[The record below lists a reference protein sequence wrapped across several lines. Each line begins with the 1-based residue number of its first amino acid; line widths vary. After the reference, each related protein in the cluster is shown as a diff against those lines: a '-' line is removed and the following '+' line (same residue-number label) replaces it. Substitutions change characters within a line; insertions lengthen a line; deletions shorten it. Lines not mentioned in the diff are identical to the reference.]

1 MSRASRRGRQSMS
14 MYPQELGAIPAE
26 TMRVA
31 RAAYPKG
38 SLAMRL
44 RDELGGIYRDEQF
57 VGLFASRGQPAE
69 APWRLAIILVLQYV
83 EGLTD
88 RQAAEA
94 VRGRIDWK
102 YALGLELTD
111 PGIDASVLCEFRA
124 RIVAGGAEAL
134 LLEVLL
140 SLCKQRGWLKAGGKQ
155 RTDSTHVLARVRSLS
170 NLECVG
176 ETLRAVLVDLA
187 GLDADWLAQQ
197 ISSDWLERYG
207 HRVENYRLPKPESQ
221 RRALAEQ
228 IGADGLYLLRALEQ
242 AATPSELQELQS
254 VQLLR
259 RVWQQYYELR
269 EGQAHWRAGPQA
281 EQEGVIRSP
290 YDPEARSGKKRDTVW
305 LGYKVHLTETCQ
317 TPPVETAQGQE
328 GRAAPR
334 LLVQVETTLAQV
346 QDVEV
351 TATIQE
357 ALAQAELL
365 PEEQVVDSGYVDADL
380 VVSSQDDYGIR
391 LLGPVLADTS
401 WQAKAGKGFDLA
413 HFQVDWQGQ
422 QVICPQGQCSVYWSV
437 QPTRIEAGFAQQACA
452 ACACR
457 SDCTRSPTAGRV
469 VHLRP
474 QASYE
479 ALQGRRAEQQTPEFR
494 QEYATRAGIEATH
507 SQGVRRMGLRRS
519 RYDGLPKTHL
529 QHVLTAVA
537 INLVR
542 IDAWLLGK
550 PPGSTY
556 QSALAR
562 LATHPLLGQPPP
574 PLQEAC

>member
-1 MSRASRRGRQSMS
+1 MT
-14 MYPQELGAIPAE
+14 MYPQELGTIPAE
-26 TMRVA
+26 TARVA

-44 RDELGGIYRDEQF
+44 RDELGAVYRDEHF

-69 APWRLAIILVLQYV
+69 APWRLAIVLVLQYV

-111 PGIDASVLCEFRA
+111 PGIDASVLSEFRA
-124 RIVAGGAEAL
+124 RLVAGGAEARL
-134 LLEVLL
+134 LDVLLEV
-140 SLCKQRGWLKAGGKQ
+140 CKHRGWLKAGGKQ

-170 NLECVG
+170 NVECVG
-176 ETLRAVLVDLA
+176 ETLRAVLNDLA
-187 GLDADWLAQQ
+187 RLDADWLAQQ
-197 ISSDWLERYG
+197 ISPEWLTRYV

-221 RRALAEQ
+221 RRALAAQ
-228 IGADGLYLLRALEQ
+228 IGADGLSLLRALEQ
-242 AATPSELQELQS
+242 AGTPAELQELQS

-259 RVWQQYYELR
+259 RVWQQYYEVR
-269 EGQAHWRAGPQA
+269 EGQAHWRDGPQA
-281 EQEGVIRSP
+281 EAQEGVIRSP

-317 TPPVETAQGQE
+317 TLPVETAQGQE
-328 GRAAPR
+328 ERAAPR
-334 LLVQVETTLAQV
+334 LLVQVETTLAEM

-365 PEEQVVDSGYVDADL
+365 PDEQVVDSGYVDADL
-380 VVSSQDDYGIR
+380 LVRSQDDYGIR

-401 WQAKAGKGFDLA
+401 WQAAAGKGFDLA
-413 HFQVDWQGQ
+413 HFQVDWQSQ
-422 QVICPQGQCSVYWSV
+422 QVTCPQGQASAHWRVYDK
-437 QPTRIEAGFAQQACA
+437 RIEVEFARKTCVQCPV
-452 ACACR
+452 R
-457 SDCTRSPTAGRV
+457 SDCTRAQQTGRI
-469 VHLRP
+469 VHLP
-474 QASYE
+474 HQPAHE
-479 ALQGRRAEQQTPEFR
+479 ALQARRAAQQTPEFR
-494 QEYATRAGIEATH
+494 QQYATRAGIEATH
-507 SQGVRRMGLRRS
+507 SQGVRRMGLRRA

-542 IDAWLLGK
+542 IDAWLLGQSA
-550 PPGSTY
+550 GATY
-556 QSALAR
+556 QSPLAL
-562 LATHPLLGQPPP
+562 LAAHPLLYWPPP
-574 PLQEAC
+574 PLREAC